1 MTELAGIA
9 RRVAVRPPSLGGREY
24 MRRRAP
30 RSGGRSRSP
39 SGASELSEA
48 RQGHSTATAVAAVP
62 RCRSAALPPAVGR
75 TRRQGPQRHRSLARA
90 RPRPQQPAPGSPAA
104 QATAHMGTGGFGVLR
119 EHPRMRST
127 ARVLLPGLLIVGGCI
142 ASACATSPH
151 GEAAPCNGTRTIV
164 KVRSSRTSGG
174 ASTSAR
180 CRFSCATR
188 SQRATPSSW

>member
-1 MTELAGIA
+1 MSIREQIEMAARGDATSASPFVSLANEW
-9 RRVAVRPPSLGGREY
+9 AVE
-24 MRRRAP
+24 P
-30 RSGGRSRSP
+30 RLDPLLWGV
-39 SGASELSEA
+39 E
-48 RQGHSTATAVAAVP
+48 VAAP
-62 RCRSAALPPAVGR
+62 MCRSAALPPAVGR

-119 EHPRMRST
+119 EHPRMRSM
-127 ARVLLPGLLIVGGCI
+127 AGVLLPGILIVGGCI

-164 KVRSSRTSGG
+164 KVRSSRSSGG

-180 CRFSCATR
+180 CRFRCATR
-188 SQRATPSSW
+188 SQRATPSSG